1 MLLSHF
7 LILNREKWN
16 FQVVLL
22 VVKTQRIFSIKDTV
36 LHVWGKLNSIFGY
49 RSFVLFFCGK
59 QKNWNWTLHIVTC
72 WLRTSIISRA
82 FFIFSSKLFILC
94 VKRKT
99 ERYSEKIFFSFSRI
113 FHFWGFL
120 MMLILATAMTF
131 FEIFSTKI
139 QYVYMSWF
147 MYEQSPIHR

>member
-1 MLLSHF
+1 MS
-7 LILNREKWN
+7 EKNWTAY
-16 FQVVLL
+16 L
-22 VVKTQRIFSIKDTV
+22 VIE
-36 LHVWGKLNSIFGY
+36 
-49 RSFVLFFCGK
+49 VLFCFFLWETK
-59 QKNWNWTLHIVTC
+59 KNWNWTLHIVTC

-120 MMLILATAMTF
+120 MMLILATAMPF

-147 MYEQSPIHR
+147 MYEQSPIHWLVIYVSSYGKMSK